1 MLACANDETFMTTAI
16 AVMILL
22 LVPMCIPILKKFP
35 NINLS
40 KITSMGAG
48 MAMASVFAFFLPDL
62 ISKVS
67 FVASHTEIGF
77 LKDVGHLNFF
87 LFVTFLAAFCFM
99 YTLEKISIDHTKNNH
114 EPSTFLF
121 LVHMMVVCSML
132 ILLVSSFPAMAKT
145 SFYTIGV
152 VCALAAFEIF
162 LEETTLTKHFGA
174 IYSHEGRLVITT
186 AIIVGWIAGIKL
198 FGNETTVFTLLVHAF
213 VMGVILTAIVKCE
226 FDLINQENNYIIFL
240 VSVFVKVC
248 IIYGLVLLD
257 DAKKIEEAAKL
268 NPTKAYVSDAV
279 NKSNASVG
287 ENTSTVANNNS
298 MAAAMPPQPMMLP
311 TAPIVQ
317 PATVNQ

>member
-22 LVPMCIPILKKFP
+22 LVPMCIPLLKKFP
-35 NINLS
+35 GINLS
-40 KITSMGAG
+40 KVTSMGAG
-48 MAMASVFAFFLPDL
+48 LAMASVFAFFLPNL
-62 ISKVS
+62 LSKVS

-87 LFVTFLAAFCFM
+87 LFVTFLVAFCFM
-99 YTLEKISIDHTKNNH
+99 YTLEKISVDHTKNNH

-121 LVHMMVVCSML
+121 LVHMLVVCSML
-132 ILLVSSFPAMAKT
+132 ILLVSSFPAMAQT

-198 FGNETTVFTLLVHAF
+198 FGNETTVFTLLAHAF
-213 VMGVILTAIVKCE
+213 LMGVILTAVIKCE

-257 DAKKIEEAAKL
+257 DAKKTEEAAKL
-268 NPTKAYVSDAV
+268 NPPKVAISNVV
-279 NKSNASVG
+279 NKPNAPVG
-287 ENTSTVANNNS
+287 VNTPTVANDNS
-298 MAAAMPPQPMMLP
+298 MGVVPPQPIMLP
-311 TAPIVQ
+311 AAPIVQ
-317 PATVNQ
+317 PVTVNQ